1 MIGGPCHRCTHA
13 SPVPGIGGHWCEV
26 NKAPAYGNGCS
37 RFRCRDR
44 CPMPDGNGTICLETG
59 DRVPIGPCPTDC
71 EYHLAGRGRT
81 C

>member
-1 MIGGPCHRCTHA
+1 MNGGPCNRCTAYRHVQSMGGWCA
-13 SPVPGIGGHWCEV
+13 SLD
-26 NKAPAYGNGCS
+26 APATGNGCPW
-37 RFRCRDR
+37 FRCVARRFD
-44 CPMPDGNGTICLETG
+44 PLNKFVSHCLETG